1 EPLQRIGRESHAGE
15 NERRQQRP
23 TLGGKFLDTHGA
35 ERRDD
40 LRTGRH
46 EQDVQQQEREKIC
59 QARLLVGRLKKQVAK
74 RIDGARQRV
83 LIGKGRFVEP
93 LPSESAH
100 DQEAKQEEDGPVMI
114 KHDRCSGS
122 STLVTKGRQ
131 RRVACSPAAC
141 AFPFLLSVHRA
152 PPGASAGS
160 ASSRS
165 YRIVPFRTACSPGLR
180 RRTSGNNG
188 SRAGKRRRRGGFRG

>member
-1 EPLQRIGRESHAGE
+1 
-15 NERRQQRP
+15 
-23 TLGGKFLDTHGA
+23 
-35 ERRDD
+35 
-40 LRTGRH
+40 H
-46 EQDVQQQEREKIC
+46 EQDVQQQEREKIR
-59 QARLLVGRLKKQVAK
+59 QARLLVGRLEKQVAK
-74 RIDGARQRV
+74 RIDGARQRL

-122 STLVTKGRQ
+122 SALVTKGRH
-131 RRVACSPAAC
+131 RRVAGLPAAC
-141 AFPFLLSVHRA
+141 AFPFLLSLHRA
-152 PPGASAGS
+152 PPDASAGS

-165 YRIVPFRTACSPGLR
+165 YRIVPSRRACSPRLR

-188 SRAGKRRRRGGFRG
+188 SRVDTRRLR